1 MLKKSL
7 YIIFALALIVSFSIY
22 NSRPLFYGIGDEYL
36 IYTVD
41 GSSLAE
47 QVSCDTPFYPF
58 MARVK
63 GESCKIEK
71 SGFDVEEF
79 FKSYNA
85 EIMFSESVDGVT
97 SYYGYSKDIK
107 FLKKIGGKAV
117 NLHVAVAENSVTVGS
132 PIIFGS
138 F

>member
-7 YIIFALALIVSFSIY
+7 YIIFALTLIVSLSIY
-22 NSRPLFYGIGDEYL
+22 NSKPLFYELGDDYL

-47 QVSCDTPFYPF
+47 QVLCDTPFYPL

-71 SGFDVEEF
+71 SGFNVEEF
-79 FKSYNA
+79 FKSYNT
-85 EIMFSESVDGVT
+85 EILFSESVDGVT
-97 SYYGYSKDIK
+97 SYYGYSKEIK
-107 FLKKIGGKAV
+107 FLAKIGGKAV